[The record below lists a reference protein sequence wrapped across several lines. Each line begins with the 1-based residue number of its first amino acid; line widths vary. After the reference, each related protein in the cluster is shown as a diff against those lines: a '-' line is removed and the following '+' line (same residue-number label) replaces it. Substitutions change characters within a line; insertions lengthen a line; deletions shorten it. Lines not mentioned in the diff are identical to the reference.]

1 MSSSIVIVFAA
12 GSRAGFTFVSTGV
25 AMDFAV
31 DAALWAV
38 GKALAPVK
46 DGLLES
52 WAASTELGRNI
63 DALKMQ
69 LLYAQGM
76 LDSAQGKD
84 IRSTALKELLHKLRE
99 LAYNADDVLD
109 ELEYFRIQDALD
121 DTYHAAADV
130 STQGGFIGG
139 LVLNARHTAYAVG
152 KHFSCHSAPSVQ
164 DDNAHTVMLEEESPN
179 TAGSGRRFFCGAW
192 SSKARQ
198 RNQAVQTP
206 KLKFDRVEMSRKMVE
221 IVDQLKPLCAMVSTI
236 LNLLGSNRTTSK
248 DITKNRPKTT
258 QEIVEPEFYG
268 RDDQKKEI
276 VDFITHGEYCKDELT
291 VVPLVGPGGI
301 GCLQL
306 TELPFSH
313 PAHDQAKQEENMT
326 WFPKLMKLN
335 ITGCPKLA
343 SLPPIPW
350 TQAPCSA
357 EIRRAGSVFE
367 KLVYSKNYKSEL
379 SLEVE
384 GKDGQHG
391 LWNGLAFHNL
401 AGLKELEVNNCPPLP
416 LIHLQKLKSLKSLT
430 VIDMSNSLLLFEC
443 ESYNTECPLP
453 VEQIKIWGCGAD
465 GKEMTQLLS
474 YFPKLTELVLTC
486 CEKIT
491 ELGVVELQ
499 TEMTTPSSSGN
510 EIEIEHAQAG
520 HHQTRAEEVE
530 EAVAGGEGLLLL
542 PRQLQELSIYHC
554 SELRLLS
561 DSLGKDN
568 VPQVKRNH
576 SSNQR
581 LPRLRLT
588 QEVFLGLYI
597 LLAQPCRSSSLST
610 QEQKVPDCRLLNRC
624 SEPNSSSP

>member
-1 MSSSIVIVFAA
+1 
-12 GSRAGFTFVSTGV
+12 
-25 AMDFAV
+25 MDFAV

-248 DITKNRPKTT
+248 DITMNRPKTT

-301 GCLQL
+301 GKTTLTQHIYGELEGSFQVSVWVCVSLDFNANRLAQEIAKKIPKINDEKQNASDMELIQQRLKSKRLLLVLDDMWTYNEDEWKKLLAPLKHKGGEKGNVIIVTTRIPEVASMVRTTNSSIRNVEQL
-306 TELPFSH
+306 GYKDIMSFFEACVFGDQQPWKDHPELSNIASKIVTNLKGFPL
-313 PAHDQAKQEENMT
+313 AAKTVGRLLRKKMT
-326 WFPKLMKLN
+326 LDHWRT
-335 ITGCPKLA
+335 I
-343 SLPPIPW
+343 
-350 TQAPCSA
+350 
-357 EIRRAGSVFE
+357 AGSRE
-367 KLVYSKNYKSEL
+367 
-379 SLEVE
+379 
-384 GKDGQHG
+384 
-391 LWNGLAFHNL
+391 W
-401 AGLKELEVNNCPPLP
+401 
-416 LIHLQKLKSLKSLT
+416 
-430 VIDMSNSLLLFEC
+430 
-443 ESYNTECPLP
+443 
-453 VEQIKIWGCGAD
+453 
-465 GKEMTQLLS
+465 
-474 YFPKLTELVLTC
+474 
-486 CEKIT
+486 
-491 ELGVVELQ
+491 ELQ
-499 TEMTTPSSSGN
+499 TEPNNIMPALKLSYDYLPFHLQQCFSYCALFPEDYEFGQKGLVHFW
-510 EIEIEHAQAG
+510 IG
-520 HHQTRAEEVE
+520 L
-530 EAVAGGEGLLLL
+530 GLL
-542 PRQLQELSIYHC
+542 
-554 SELRLLS
+554 
-561 DSLGKDN
+561 
-568 VPQVKRNH
+568 H
-576 SSNQR
+576 SS
-581 LPRLRLT
+581 
-588 QEVFLGLYI
+588 
-597 LLAQPCRSSSLST
+597 
-610 QEQKVPDCRLLNRC
+610 D
-624 SEPNSSSP
+624 